1 MAVITDMDLSPW
13 LLLAADGE
21 VGNPRP
27 VDRVNCWHFTFVQI
41 EEKLDILDKCESSS
55 GKDQVSQN
63 VLFAQR

>member
-1 MAVITDMDLSPW
+1 MILYMMAVITDTDLSPW

-41 EEKLDILDKCESSS
+41 EEKLDIFR
-55 GKDQVSQN
+55 QM
-63 VLFAQR
+63 